1 VRRTMEAVTD
11 EALLDRVV
19 VDPEICFG
27 EPTIRGTR
35 IWVGR
40 VLGLLADGMTQ
51 DAILAE
57 YDQLTA
63 DDIRACL
70 AHASRLTRGRF
81 IDEA

>member
-1 VRRTMEAVTD
+1 MEAVTD

-27 EPTIRGTR
+27 KPTIRGTR
-35 IWVGR
+35 IWVGL

-51 DAILAE
+51 DDILAE
-57 YDQLTA
+57 YDHLTA

-70 AHASRLTRGRF
+70 VYASRLTSGRF
-81 IDEA
+81 IDVA